1 MALSIIPLTGI
12 PMIHEGDDLSEII
25 AEAAEKQ
32 GLHLME
38 RDVLVVT
45 QKIVSKAEGR
55 RVKLD
60 EVEPSSFALHIAET
74 MEKDPRVAEAVLW
87 ETARI
92 VGMKRRALI
101 VETHHGHVCAN
112 AGVDFSNVEDGYVT
126 LLPLDPD
133 ASAREIREGLGRITG
148 VKPAVIVTDTWGRA
162 WRLGQV
168 DFAIGVAG
176 MSAFRDYR
184 GEQDMM
190 GHTLHVTN
198 IAVVDELAAAAELV
212 KGKSDGVP
220 VVLIRSY
227 DYVEGDGRASDLIR
241 PLEEDLFR

>member
-12 PMIHEGDDLSEII
+12 PMIHEGDNLSEII
-25 AEAAEKQ
+25 AEAAKNQ
-32 GLHLME
+32 GLQLLD
-38 RDVLVVT
+38 RDILVVT

-60 EVEPSSFALHIAET
+60 EVKPSRFAEHIGET
-74 MEKDPRVAEAVLW
+74 MEKDPRVAEAVLR

-92 VGMKRRALI
+92 IRMKRRALI
-101 VETHHGHVCAN
+101 VETRHGHVCAN
-112 AGVDFSNVEDGYVT
+112 AGVDFSNVEDGYIT
-126 LLPLDPD
+126 LLPVDPD
-133 ASAREIREGLGRITG
+133 ASARKIREELGQIIG
-148 VKPAVIVTDTWGRA
+148 VKPAVIITDTWGRA

-176 MSAFRDYR
+176 MSPFRDYR

-212 KGKSDGVP
+212 KGKAEGVP
-220 VVLIRSY
+220 VVLIRGY
-227 DYVEGDGRASDLIR
+227 DYPEGDGRASDLIR
-241 PLEEDLFR
+241 PLKEDLFR